1 MILLSKNVT
10 DIFTL
15 TLLALGPPFCLRQ
28 ILTALKELN
37 IYNDPHKAV
46 IKTYMIIS
54 NWFVSAARL
63 MAELCIM
70 NLNLPARVW
79 LPLDDSVNHHV
90 VRIPHTQAVVLNS
103 KEKVSILNK
112 Q

>member
-1 MILLSKNVT
+1 MSDVLS
-10 DIFTL
+10 
-15 TLLALGPPFCLRQ
+15 TLLM
-28 ILTALKELN
+28 
-37 IYNDPHKAV
+37 
-46 IKTYMIIS
+46 MIH
-54 NWFVSAARL
+54 WFVLAARL